1 MNTFWLGRAC
11 PWSQASQPAK
21 TEIVM
26 TYCAD
31 CRTLARYGSAD
42 RGRLDSARFYLPSVK
57 VEVLSSVDQGSV
69 STVRTYLYFEF
80 RQEFW
85 CLEAELK
92 SFD

>member
-1 MNTFWLGRAC
+1 
-11 PWSQASQPAK
+11 
-21 TEIVM
+21 M

-85 CLEAELK
+85 RLEAELK